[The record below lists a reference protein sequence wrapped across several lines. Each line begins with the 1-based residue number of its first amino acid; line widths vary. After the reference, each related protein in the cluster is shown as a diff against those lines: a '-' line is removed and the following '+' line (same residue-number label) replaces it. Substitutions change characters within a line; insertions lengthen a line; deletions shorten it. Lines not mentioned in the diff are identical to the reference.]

1 MAQHYDRP
9 RKEIFMT
16 RDAYNNMR
24 ALCGEKLFRRLSVSN
39 IQYDYKYRH
48 VTRHGF
54 HIMLEYYP
62 AAESAVMDII
72 NSHRS
77 VRMGVFRDNRGD
89 YVTMAAIR
97 QKVR

>member
-39 IQYDYKYRH
+39 IQYDYKHRH

-62 AAESAVMDII
+62 ADESAVMEII
-72 NSHRS
+72 NAHRS

-89 YVTMAAIR
+89 YVMHANMQ